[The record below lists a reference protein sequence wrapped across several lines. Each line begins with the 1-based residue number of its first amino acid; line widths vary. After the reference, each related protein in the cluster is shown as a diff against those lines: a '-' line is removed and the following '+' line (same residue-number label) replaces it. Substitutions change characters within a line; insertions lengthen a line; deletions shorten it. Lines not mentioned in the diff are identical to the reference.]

1 VKKENKLVNKRRIWK
16 GRNNLKV
23 DLEIKWG
30 KAIKDGRRKGKKG
43 EESCLTPRGK
53 NIQQ

>member
-1 VKKENKLVNKRRIWK
+1 VKKEKKLVNNRRIWK
-16 GRNNLKV
+16 GRDNLKV

-30 KAIKDGRRKGKKG
+30 KANKDDRRKGKKG
-43 EESCLTPRGK
+43 EESCLAPRGK